1 MHLFLDE
8 SGDTGFKFRRGS
20 TPVFVIA
27 LVVVDNPAPLNHTV
41 ERLRQQY
48 KLPSRYE
55 FKFSK
60 TADRLKEGFFRG
72 IRDHD
77 FFVRAIVIDKTM
89 IYSEHLREKHWFY
102 NYLTKLM
109 LKHDDGLIHEATLVV
124 DERLPGIVNRRH
136 FDTYLRRELNT
147 GHRRVQEIKHRDTAR
162 ENLLQVADMV
172 VGAIHRQYGPKQD
185 ASFLNLISR
194 QISHPKSDIWE
205 FGLLK

>member
-8 SGDTGFKFRRGS
+8 SGDTGFKFRLGS

-27 LVVVDNPAPLNHTV
+27 LVVVNDPAPLDHAV
-41 ERLRQQY
+41 ERIRQQY
-48 KLPSRYE
+48 KLPPRYE
-55 FKFSK
+55 FKFSE
-60 TADRLKEGFFRG
+60 TADRLKERFLRG
-72 IRDHD
+72 IQDHD

-89 IYSEHLREKHWFY
+89 IYSERLREKHWFY
-102 NYLTKLM
+102 NYVTKLV

-124 DERLPGIVNRRH
+124 DKRLPGIVKRRH
-136 FDTYLRRELNT
+136 FDTYLRRELNI
-147 GHRRVQEIKHRDTAR
+147 GYRRIREIKHRESAR

-172 VGAIHRQYGPKQD
+172 VGAIHRRYGPKQD

-194 QISHPKSDIWE
+194 QLSHPKGDIWE